1 MAEAGMR
8 HKITGDAYV
17 LVHLLSFADLRDM
30 ESFTC
35 SNIEILNHMHAAM
48 VHAGHETAAA
58 FVQERERRLTIDNA
72 AMRSRDNPTYASLDD
87 GAFAAWE
94 AEDAERRAQATRDNR
109 DNPSSRN
116 NPTVSS
122 SDDEKE
128 FAARG

>member
-1 MAEAGMR
+1 MR
-8 HKITGDAYV
+8 HKITGDVYV

-58 FVQERERRLTIDNA
+58 FVQERERRLAIHNA
-72 AMRSRDNPTYASLDD
+72 SMRSRDNPTYVSSDD

-94 AEDAERRAQATRDNR
+94 AEDAERRAQATRDKR
-109 DNPSSRN
+109 DNPISSTD
-116 NPTVSS
+116 PTVSS
-122 SDDEKE
+122 SDDPNEIS
-128 FAARG
+128 ARR